1 MDFRSFSWEEP
12 FASHRRRS
20 KITWQTVEGYP
31 LIGGGKSSATGDDQ
45 MIKPRYLP
53 PNICF
58 DDPAD
63 HIDAKGGQP
72 NHGDL
77 VRSLASQAL
86 TRCGEWIT
94 RGGRG
99 AKNRA
104 FRTDIVLLSIT
115 PQFLP
120 TKRPSAAWVGQQH
133 GVSRQRAS
141 ELWREFSI
149 YIGPYIQFRGQR
161 FLNQRNARFRA
172 RP

>member
-1 MDFRSFSWEEP
+1 
-12 FASHRRRS
+12 
-20 KITWQTVEGYP
+20 
-31 LIGGGKSSATGDDQ
+31 
-45 MIKPRYLP
+45 MIRPRYLP
-53 PNICF
+53 PNTCF

-63 HIDAKGGQP
+63 DIDSAGRRTNDATP
-72 NHGDL
+72 VHA
-77 VRSLASQAL
+77 LASHAL
-86 TRCGEWIT
+86 TRCGEWIMRG
-94 RGGRG
+94 RGGV
-99 AKNRA
+99 KNRA

-161 FLNQRNARFRA
+161 FLNERHSVRPRSTRNLKRA
-172 RP
+172 T

>member
-1 MDFRSFSWEEP
+1 L
-12 FASHRRRS
+12 
-20 KITWQTVEGYP
+20 QTVEGYP
-31 LIGGGKSSATGDDQ
+31 PIGGGKSFATGDDR

-53 PNICF
+53 PNSCF

-63 HIDAKGGQP
+63 HIDAKERQP
-72 NHGDL
+72 RHATL
-77 VRSLASQAL
+77 VHSLASHAL

-94 RGGRG
+94 RGRRG

-120 TKRPSAAWVGQQH
+120 TKHPSAAWVGQQH

-161 FLNQRNARFRA
+161 FLNERHSGHSQRPRNRH
-172 RP
+172 

>member
-1 MDFRSFSWEEP
+1 
-12 FASHRRRS
+12 
-20 KITWQTVEGYP
+20 
-31 LIGGGKSSATGDDQ
+31 

-53 PNICF
+53 PTACF

-63 HIDAKGGQP
+63 KIDSAGRQSA
-72 NHGDL
+72 NATRVHA
-77 VRSLASQAL
+77 LASHAL

-94 RGGRG
+94 RGRG
-99 AKNRA
+99 GVKNRA

-120 TKRPSAAWVGQQH
+120 TKYPSAAWVGQQH

-149 YIGPYIQFRGQR
+149 YLGPYIQFRGQR
-161 FLNQRNARFRA
+161 FLNERHSGRR
-172 RP
+172 RVTRIRGK

>member
-1 MDFRSFSWEEP
+1 
-12 FASHRRRS
+12 
-20 KITWQTVEGYP
+20 
-31 LIGGGKSSATGDDQ
+31 
-45 MIKPRYLP
+45 MIKPRRMPLTA
-53 PNICF
+53 CF

-63 HIDAKGGQP
+63 KIDNAVGELFRDDQI
-72 NHGDL
+72 
-77 VRSLASQAL
+77 RALASDAL

-94 RGGRG
+94 RGRSGV
-99 AKNRA
+99 KNRA

-133 GVSRQRAS
+133 GASRQRAS

-161 FLNQRNARFRA
+161 FLNERNSGRR
-172 RP
+172 

>member
-1 MDFRSFSWEEP
+1 
-12 FASHRRRS
+12 
-20 KITWQTVEGYP
+20 
-31 LIGGGKSSATGDDQ
+31 
-45 MIKPRYLP
+45 MIRPRYLP
-53 PNICF
+53 PTACF

-63 HIDAKGGQP
+63 KIDSAAQ
-72 NHGDL
+72 
-77 VRSLASQAL
+77 RSSGTASVHVLASHAL

-94 RGGRG
+94 RGERG
-99 AKNRA
+99 VKNRA

-161 FLNQRNARFRA
+161 FLNERNSGRRRIAAIRKLNRA
-172 RP
+172 E

>member
-1 MDFRSFSWEEP
+1 
-12 FASHRRRS
+12 
-20 KITWQTVEGYP
+20 
-31 LIGGGKSSATGDDQ
+31 

-53 PNICF
+53 LNVCF

-63 HIDAKGGQP
+63 QIDAKEGWP
-72 NHGDL
+72 NHAVL
-77 VRSLASQAL
+77 CSLASHAL

-94 RGGRG
+94 RGRRG

-120 TKRPSAAWVGQQH
+120 TKHPSAAWVGKQH

-161 FLNQRNARFRA
+161 FLNERHSGHRRGPRNRR
-172 RP
+172 

>member
-1 MDFRSFSWEEP
+1 
-12 FASHRRRS
+12 
-20 KITWQTVEGYP
+20 
-31 LIGGGKSSATGDDQ
+31 

-53 PNICF
+53 PTACY

-63 HIDAKGGQP
+63 KVDSAISGENSA
-72 NHGDL
+72 DL
-77 VRSLASQAL
+77 VRVLASHAL

-94 RGGRG
+94 RGKGG
-99 AKNRA
+99 VKNRA

-115 PQFLP
+115 PQYLP
-120 TKRPSAAWVGQQH
+120 TKRPSAAWVAQEH

-161 FLNQRNARFRA
+161 FLNERNANRGRLGRNCRA
-172 RP
+172 NLGK